1 MSLAVD
7 ILSWV
12 CLLAGGAFCVIGAAG
27 LLRMPDLYT
36 RMHAASVTDTL
47 GAGLILVG
55 LMFQA
60 GLSQVTGKLLVIL
73 VLLLFTNPA
82 ATYALAKAALAR
94 GVKPLLEKP
103 GEAPSKS

>member
-1 MSLAVD
+1 M
-7 ILSWV
+7 LSWA
-12 CLLAGGAFCVIGAAG
+12 CLLAGGAFCIIGAVG

-82 ATYALAKAALAR
+82 ATHALAKAALAR
-94 GVKPLLEKP
+94 KVRPLLENP